1 MTSSSEKIWSPSEK
15 LSPRIKGLRKE
26 FFSFYQREYF
36 RNEVRPYTTG
46 TKWDAVFSPHNWG
59 VVPETFIFFAGY
71 ADSLLAD

>member
-46 TKWDAVFSPHNWG
+46 TKWDA
-59 VVPETFIFFAGY
+59 Y
-71 ADSLLAD
+71 